1 MVFIYQE
8 IDMDPQII
16 AAIGTAIIAPI
27 IAYLKI
33 RDERNSTS
41 DKRETQFALLTKR
54 LDDAE
59 AKLDAVE
66 HLKDAINR
74 IDKALTK
81 IETILEMYMKQ
92 NKS

>member
-1 MVFIYQE
+1 
-8 IDMDPQII
+8 MDPQII
-16 AAIGTAIIAPI
+16 AAFGTAIIAPL
-27 IAYLKI
+27 IAYFKI
-33 RDERNSTS
+33 RDERTLTS
-41 DKRETQFALLTKR
+41 DKRDTEFALLAKR

-59 AKLDAVE
+59 NKLDAVE

-92 NKS
+92 NKNEK

>member
-1 MVFIYQE
+1 
-8 IDMDPQII
+8 MDPQII

-27 IAYLKI
+27 AAYLKI

-41 DKRETQFALLTKR
+41 DKRETQFALLAKR

-92 NKS
+92 NKNEK